1 MGADTMMNGNE
12 RKRRNERRQEA
23 RWAKIDSVVARMKA
37 EGWDPIRSKGGNSV
51 RFSCAI
57 PGRQGRSV
65 VAIKTVGGDWSGS
78 VGFRQKRDG
87 EWGSP
92 MSNSDFL
99 LYPTGYEGK
108 MGVWLMPMA
117 RVIERLEAVQQ
128 FADARGRDENGA
140 LWVTILPER
149 VGYDPCQCDF
159 ADGAAPLWIMDLPW
173 APESSELPDDEL
185 VEEVIPPS
193 PLAAYTVGQLIDELQ
208 RRGLKSFSF

>member
-1 MGADTMMNGNE
+1 MGADTMMNGQE
-12 RKRRNERRQEA
+12 RKQRNARRHER
-23 RWAKIDSVVARMKA
+23 RWAKIDSVVDRMKA
-37 EGWDPIRSKGGNSV
+37 EGWDPIRLKGGNSV

-65 VAIKTVGGDWSGS
+65 VAIKTVGGGWSGS
-78 VGFRQKRDG
+78 VGFRQKRNRK
-87 EWGSP
+87 WGSP

-108 MGVWLMPMA
+108 MGVWLLPMA

-128 FADARGRDENGA
+128 FTDARGRDENGA

-159 ADGAAPLWIMDLPW
+159 ADGAAPLWIMDLPLG
-173 APESSELPDDEL
+173 AKDDPSEPPDEP
-185 VEEVIPPS
+185 EEVIPPS
-193 PLAAYTVGQLIDELQ
+193 PLAAYTVGQLLDELQ
-208 RRGLKSFSF
+208 QRGLKSFSF

>member
-1 MGADTMMNGNE
+1 MMNGQE
-12 RKRRNERRQEA
+12 RKQNNARRQA
-23 RWAKIDSVVARMKA
+23 RRWAKIDSVVARMKA
-37 EGWDPIRSKGGNSV
+37 EGWDPIRIKGGNSV

-57 PGRQGRSV
+57 PGHPGRSV

-78 VGFRQKRDG
+78 LGFRQKRDG
-87 EWGSP
+87 KWGSP

-108 MGVWLMPMA
+108 MGVWLLPMA
-117 RVIERLEAVQQ
+117 RVIERLEVVQQ

-159 ADGAAPLWIMDLPW
+159 ADGAAPLWVMDLPW
-173 APESSELPDDEL
+173 APEPSEPPNEP
-185 VEEVIPPS
+185 EEAIPLS
-193 PLAAYTVGQLIDELQ
+193 PLAAYTVGQLLDELQ